1 MGLGLKFSCTWPQ
14 CGGVKQYTLAHHQ
27 VQTCKEHRGV
37 KQYTLAHH
45 QAQTCTQYTRGS
57 NSTFL
62 LTTMRRPV

>member
-37 KQYTLAHH
+37 KQYNEISIIESTLQYL
-45 QAQTCTQYTRGS
+45 QANY
-57 NSTFL
+57 
-62 LTTMRRPV
+62 P